1 MMADESHLE
10 FLFPFN
16 QLDDSSFNLAL
27 YEISHGPLNFSS
39 NRLETLLFNPIEQ
52 PELSNSLSSCLNPDS
67 NFIAGLPSSSYLAE
81 DDINSRVAPLSNK
94 INFSVMHL
102 NARSLVKNLD
112 KLNLMLGSLKK
123 SFSVIGISETWLTD
137 YTAELVNITGYSFI
151 SNHRKSKTGGGV
163 GIYLHND
170 LQYKLRNECKLS
182 DPDIIESLFVEITVP
197 HGKNIIVGCVYRPPN
212 QNTALFLDKLN
223 DILSHISKD
232 NKQCYVMGDFNLDLL
247 QYNHHTPTQ
256 EFIDTLFSFAFIP
269 LISNPTR
276 LTFYSAT
283 LIDNIFTNNLSQ
295 NVLNGVVL
303 NDLSDH
309 LPVFAYFSGQTL
321 TRDRDNKAFTRRF
334 TDENLRNFNE
344 NVSNTNWSSL
354 LDEDPNMAYNNF
366 IDEYSRIYNACFPLK
381 AIKGKLPNNRSSPW
395 SSPGLLKSINKKN
408 RLYKKFIKSPSF
420 SDERIYKTYKN
431 KLNHLI
437 RLAKRKY
444 YDTKFESAKHDLRT
458 TWKLLNEVINKRKSR
473 SPFPSS
479 FKSEGKTITD
489 PEEIAD
495 KFCKYFT
502 NIGPNLA
509 GEIREVNS
517 SASSFIGDVNLPPIT
532 LKPTNPC
539 ELESICSMFASGKAP
554 GYDNI
559 SMRVIKH
566 SIHLISAPLSNIIN
580 LSLQKGIFPDKLKLT
595 KVIPIYKA
603 NDPSL
608 FTNYRPI
615 SLLSNFSKFFEK
627 VMHNR
632 ITEFAEQ
639 YNILYRCQFGFRKN
653 YSTSHA
659 LIHLINRISTAIDQ
673 RETTVGVFLD
683 LSKAF
688 DTLDHE
694 ILFAKLEHYGIRNV
708 ALQWIKSYFSNRRQ
722 FVQINQTC
730 SSTQTI
736 KCGVPQGS
744 ILGPLFFILYINDL
758 PRASKLTEPL
768 LFAADTSIF
777 FSNSNPSYLEN
788 VLNNE
793 LLNIDIWLKCNKL
806 SINVQKTSYVIFRP
820 SQRKVNHNFS
830 LSFGGQPL
838 TQSNVIKF
846 LGVYF
851 DEHLTWKYHINFVC
865 KQIAKSVGILS
876 WTRFYL
882 SCKTKLM
889 LYYTL
894 IYPYITYCN
903 STWSSTYV
911 SNLNRIYY
919 LQKRAVRA
927 VTNSDYR
934 AHTAPLF
941 SKLKILDIFQ
951 INTLDIA
958 KFMFRYHNN
967 LLPPLYLN
975 LFMTNSQ
982 VHTYDTRT
990 AGNYRMHSCRTNIKK
1005 FTILYQGPR
1014 VWNCLPASITNLPS
1028 FSTFKNKVLEF
1039 LLK

>member
-1 MMADESHLE
+1 
-10 FLFPFN
+10 
-16 QLDDSSFNLAL
+16 
-27 YEISHGPLNFSS
+27 
-39 NRLETLLFNPIEQ
+39 
-52 PELSNSLSSCLNPDS
+52 
-67 NFIAGLPSSSYLAE
+67 
-81 DDINSRVAPLSNK
+81 
-94 INFSVMHL
+94 
-102 NARSLVKNLD
+102 
-112 KLNLMLGSLKK
+112 
-123 SFSVIGISETWLTD
+123 
-137 YTAELVNITGYSFI
+137 
-151 SNHRKSKTGGGV
+151 
-163 GIYLHND
+163 
-170 LQYKLRNECKLS
+170 
-182 DPDIIESLFVEITVP
+182 
-197 HGKNIIVGCVYRPPN
+197 
-212 QNTALFLDKLN
+212 
-223 DILSHISKD
+223 
-232 NKQCYVMGDFNLDLL
+232 
-247 QYNHHTPTQ
+247 
-256 EFIDTLFSFAFIP
+256 
-269 LISNPTR
+269 
-276 LTFYSAT
+276 
-283 LIDNIFTNNLSQ
+283 
-295 NVLNGVVL
+295 
-303 NDLSDH
+303 
-309 LPVFAYFSGQTL
+309 
-321 TRDRDNKAFTRRF
+321 
-334 TDENLRNFNE
+334 
-344 NVSNTNWSSL
+344 
-354 LDEDPNMAYNNF
+354 
-366 IDEYSRIYNACFPLK
+366 
-381 AIKGKLPNNRSSPW
+381 
-395 SSPGLLKSINKKN
+395 
-408 RLYKKFIKSPSF
+408 
-420 SDERIYKTYKN
+420 
-431 KLNHLI
+431 
-437 RLAKRKY
+437 
-444 YDTKFESAKHDLRT
+444 
-458 TWKLLNEVINKRKSR
+458 
-473 SPFPSS
+473 
-479 FKSEGKTITD
+479 
-489 PEEIAD
+489 
-495 KFCKYFT
+495 
-502 NIGPNLA
+502 
-509 GEIREVNS
+509 
-517 SASSFIGDVNLPPIT
+517 
-532 LKPTNPC
+532 
-539 ELESICSMFASGKAP
+539 
-554 GYDNI
+554 
-559 SMRVIKH
+559 MRVIKH

-615 SLLSNFSKFFEK
+615 SLLSNFSKFVEK

-659 LIHLINRISTAIDQ
+659 LLHLINRISTAIDQ

-708 ALQWIKSYFSNRRQ
+708 ALQWIKSYFSNRGQ

-768 LFAADTSIF
+768 LFADDTSIF
-777 FSNSNPSYLEN
+777 FSNSNPNYLEN

-838 TQSNVIKF
+838 TQSNVTKF

-876 WTRFYL
+876 RTRFYL

-889 LYYTL
+889 LYCTL

>member
-1 MMADESHLE
+1 M
-10 FLFPFN
+10 
-16 QLDDSSFNLAL
+16 
-27 YEISHGPLNFSS
+27 
-39 NRLETLLFNPIEQ
+39 
-52 PELSNSLSSCLNPDS
+52 
-67 NFIAGLPSSSYLAE
+67 
-81 DDINSRVAPLSNK
+81 
-94 INFSVMHL
+94 
-102 NARSLVKNLD
+102 
-112 KLNLMLGSLKK
+112 
-123 SFSVIGISETWLTD
+123 IGISETWLTD
-137 YTAELVNITGYSFI
+137 CTVELVNITGYSFI

-163 GIYLHND
+163 GFYLHND
-170 LQYKLRNECKLS
+170 LQYKLLNECKLS
-182 DPDIIESLFVEITVP
+182 DPEVIESLFVEITVP

-223 DILSHISKD
+223 DILSYISRN

-247 QYNHHTPTQ
+247 QYNYHTPTQ

-276 LTFYSAT
+276 LTSYSAT

-309 LPVFAYFSGQTL
+309 LPVFGYFSGLTL
-321 TRDRDNKAFTRRF
+321 TRDGDNKTFVRKF
-334 TDENLRNFNE
+334 TDENLRKFNE

-366 IDEYSRIYNACFPLK
+366 IDKYSSIYNACFPLK
-381 AIKGKLPNNRSSPW
+381 AIKGKLQKNRSSPW
-395 SSPGLLKSINKKN
+395 ISPGLLKSINKKN
-408 RLYKKFIKSPSF
+408 RLYQKFIRSPSL
-420 SDERIYKTYKN
+420 SNERIYKTYKN
-431 KLNHLI
+431 KLNHSI

-444 YDTKFESAKHDLRT
+444 YDTKFESAKNDLRT

-473 SPFPSS
+473 APLPSS
-479 FKSEGKTITD
+479 FESEGKTITD

-509 GEIREVNS
+509 GAIRDVNS
-517 SASSFIGDVNLPPIT
+517 SVSSFIGDVNLPPIT
-532 LKPTNPC
+532 LKPTNPG

-566 SIHLISAPLSNIIN
+566 SFHLISAPLTNIIN

-603 NDPSL
+603 NDPNL

-627 VMHNR
+627 VMYNR
-632 ITEFAEQ
+632 ITEFVEQ

-659 LIHLINRISTAIDQ
+659 LTHLINKISSAIDQ

-688 DTLDHE
+688 DTLDHQ
-694 ILFAKLEHYGIRNV
+694 ILFTKLEHYGIRDV
-708 ALQWIKSYFSNRRQ
+708 ALQWIKSYFSCRRQ
-722 FVQINQTC
+722 FVQIDQTC

-768 LFAADTSIF
+768 LFADDTSIF
-777 FSNSNPSYLEN
+777 FSHSNPDYLET

-793 LLNIDIWLKCNKL
+793 LLNIDVWLRCNKL
-806 SINVQKTSYVIFRP
+806 SINVQKTNYVVFCP
-820 SQRKVNHNFS
+820 SQRKVNHSFS

-838 TQSNVIKF
+838 IQSNVTKF
-846 LGVYF
+846 LGVYL
-851 DEHLTWKYHINFVC
+851 DEHLTWKNHINFVC

-876 WTRFYL
+876 RTRFYL

-919 LQKRAVRA
+919 LQKRVVRA
-927 VTNSDYR
+927 ITNSEYR

-967 LLPPLYLN
+967 LLPPLFFN

-982 VHTYDTRT
+982 VHKYDTRT
-990 AGNYRMHSCRTNIKK
+990 AGNYRVHPCRTNIKK

-1014 VWNCLPASITNLPS
+1014 VWNCLPASITNLSS
-1028 FSTFKNKVLEF
+1028 FPLFKKKVLEF